1 MDIYI
6 GVFLIA
12 AGLLGL
18 LGLFAV
24 YYFSLSQKEEQQLF
38 DANRKHRAFLKKYL
52 EYEKNKR

>member
-6 GVFLIA
+6 GVFLVA

-18 LGLFAV
+18 VGLFAV
-24 YYFSLSQKEEQQLF
+24 YYFSLSQKEEQDLF
-38 DANRKHRAFLKKYL
+38 DKSRKHRDFLKKYL